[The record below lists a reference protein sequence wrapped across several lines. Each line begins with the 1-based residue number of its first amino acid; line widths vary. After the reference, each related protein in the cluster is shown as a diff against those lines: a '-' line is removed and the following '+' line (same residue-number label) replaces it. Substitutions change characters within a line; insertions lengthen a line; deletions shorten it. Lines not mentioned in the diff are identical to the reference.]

1 MCCDTLNC
9 LMSPLP
15 QSQNIH
21 VPLHCTALIS
31 VAKIRIN
38 MDVPMPECSG
48 HGRTVETRTFIL
60 AHAAYNLLDTVVYY
74 EYIGMLNDV
83 RLSQYEAALL
93 LHLVAIDRIVWAWK
107 QIRASF
113 CVLTPP
119 LERWS
124 FGIYMSRVLS
134 HRHTRK
140 RLTSKRAHTHTQTQ
154 LEMQRLRSSK
164 KDVKDR
170 QPKIIMMPHASSGS
184 AVPFIKWT

>member
-1 MCCDTLNC
+1 
-9 LMSPLP
+9 
-15 QSQNIH
+15 
-21 VPLHCTALIS
+21 
-31 VAKIRIN
+31 
-38 MDVPMPECSG
+38 MPHTICW
-48 HGRTVETRTFIL
+48 I
-60 AHAAYNLLDTVVYY
+60 VYY

-83 RLSQYEAALL
+83 WLSQYEAALL

-140 RLTSKRAHTHTQTQ
+140 RLTSKRAHTHTNTTGNAEATQFQERRQRQTAKNYNDAPCQ
-154 LEMQRLRSSK
+154 QWKCSTFLSNEHKRVQQFRSDTK
-164 KDVKDR
+164 PRIHICAGERCLVGEWC
-170 QPKIIMMPHASSGS
+170 M
-184 AVPFIKWT
+184 